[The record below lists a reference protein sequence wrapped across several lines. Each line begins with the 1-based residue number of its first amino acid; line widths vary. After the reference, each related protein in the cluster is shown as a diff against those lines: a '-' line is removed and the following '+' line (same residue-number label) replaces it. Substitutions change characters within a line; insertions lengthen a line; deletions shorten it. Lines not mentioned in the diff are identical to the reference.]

1 MDDIAAI
8 TLLNQ
13 GDLSGLDT
21 LVLRYQV
28 QAVHAAQLI
37 VRDRGLAED
46 AAQTAFLRIA
56 ERVHQFDDTRAFK
69 PWFMRIVVN
78 EALKMVRKEK
88 RIVPL
93 PEDAEKDNVRI
104 LVDALADGEALP
116 EDQVILLESKE
127 RVRKA
132 LDQLTPEQRAVV
144 VMRYFLEMRESEMVM
159 ELVRPKSTIKWW
171 LHSARKRL
179 RSLLQG
185 DPISDVERSN
195 Q

>member
-8 TLLNQ
+8 TLLKQ

-93 PEDAEKDNVRI
+93 PEDTEKDNVRM
-104 LVDALADGEALP
+104 LADVLADGEALP

-144 VMRYFLEMRESEMVM
+144 VMRYFLEMRESEMVL
-159 ELVRPKSTIKWW
+159 ELERPRSTVKWW

>member
-144 VMRYFLEMRESEMVM
+144 VMRYFLEMRESEMVL
-159 ELVRPKSTIKWW
+159 ELERPRSTVKWW